1 MGTRGFLN
9 AVAVAV
15 AFALSGLALTG
26 AASPALAQEPSVQA
40 HWAEPELQ
48 GFFDALQDARSPEE
62 ARRIEANIERRLAH
76 SQSPTIELLMDRA
89 RAAQTRGDLDAARE
103 LLTKGVVLDP
113 EYAEA
118 WRLRG
123 DLAAQQRQ
131 YTQAID
137 DLSQAVKLQPMHY
150 LALQSLGKLHEDG
163 RDRESAISYY
173 QSALALDPW
182 LAQSMSG
189 LKRLGLSPS
198 QIGAAIA
205 AKPGAKAADSKI
217 TGRGGV

>member
-1 MGTRGFLN
+1 MGNRGFLGV
-9 AVAVAV
+9 VA
-15 AFALSGLALTG
+15 ALLALTG
-26 AASPALAQEPSVQA
+26 AVRPSLAEPLAPS

-62 ARRIEANIERRLAH
+62 ARRIEANIERRLAR
-76 SQSPTIELLMDRA
+76 SQSPTIDLLMDRA
-89 RAAQTRGDLDAARE
+89 RAAQNRGDLGAARE

-113 EYAEA
+113 DYAEA

-123 DLAAQQRQ
+123 DLAVQQQQ
-131 YTQAID
+131 YAQAID
-137 DLSQAVKLQPMHY
+137 DLTQAVKLQPMHY

-163 RDRESAISYY
+163 RDREAAISFY

-182 LAQSMSG
+182 LAPSLSG
-189 LKRLGLSPS
+189 LKRLGMSPS
-198 QIGAAIA
+198 QIGAAVA
-205 AKPGAKAADSKI
+205 AKPGAKAADSKL

>member
-1 MGTRGFLN
+1 MGKWGFLP
-9 AVAVAV
+9 AVAA
-15 AFALSGLALTG
+15 AFALIGIVP
-26 AASPALAQEPSVQA
+26 PALAEPLAQS

-62 ARRIEANIERRLAH
+62 ARRIEANIERRLAR
-76 SQSPTIELLMDRA
+76 SQSPTIDLLMDRA
-89 RAAQTRGDLDAARE
+89 RAAQTRGDLGAARE

-113 EYAEA
+113 DYAEA
-118 WRLRG
+118 WRMRG
-123 DLAAQQRQ
+123 DLAAQQQQ
-131 YTQAID
+131 YAQAID
-137 DLSQAVKLQPMHY
+137 DLTQAVKLQPMHY

-163 RDRESAISYY
+163 RDREAAISYY

-182 LAQSMSG
+182 LAPSLSG
-189 LKRLGLSPS
+189 LKRLGMSPS

-205 AKPGAKAADSKI
+205 AKPGAKAADSKL